1 MTDLERRLAEDKNLR
16 DAALA
21 LFKADLALVRADLD
35 ERGLGKRIGDKVGE
49 STMEVIDEA
58 ADFAQDNKGKV
69 AAAVAAVILWFARGP
84 ILDTLGG
91 LIGDDDEEDEEP
103 RDRRSRSRHD

>member
-1 MTDLERRLAEDKNLR
+1 MSDLERRLAEDRTLR

-35 ERGLGKRIGDKVGE
+35 ERGIGKRLGDKVGE
-49 STMEVIDEA
+49 STLEVIDEA

-69 AAAVAAVILWFARGP
+69 AAGLAAIILWFARGP
-84 ILDTLGG
+84 ILDSLGA
-91 LIGDDDEEDEEP
+91 LLEDDEEEDEEP
-103 RDRRSRSRHD
+103 GRRDSRFRRN